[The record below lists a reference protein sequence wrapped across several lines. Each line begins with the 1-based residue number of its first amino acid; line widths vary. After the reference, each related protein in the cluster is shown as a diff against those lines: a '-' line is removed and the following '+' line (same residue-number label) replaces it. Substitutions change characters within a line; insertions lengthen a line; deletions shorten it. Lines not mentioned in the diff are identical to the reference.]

1 MLKWGVAVEEAKRMR
16 GLSSAIFS
24 ELEQLKKQVEARG
37 RKVINLSVGS
47 PDRPPAPHI
56 IAALHRAVDNPLNYR
71 YPLDGLPALHRAVA
85 GWYRRRFGVTIDP
98 EGEVL
103 VLMGSQDGL
112 AHIALAYIDPGDV
125 ALVPDPGYPIYAGSI
140 LLAGGEIYPMPLL
153 ARNGFL
159 PDLESI
165 PKEVARRAKLMWLNY
180 PNNPVAAS
188 ANRPFFEKVV
198 AFARQFD
205 IIVCHDVAYAELAYD
220 GFKPMSFLE
229 VPGAREV
236 GIEFYS
242 LSKTY
247 NMAGCR
253 IGFALGNREILGA
266 LGRIKSNIDYGVF
279 RVVQEAGIAALEGPQ
294 DCVEETARL
303 YQRRRDV
310 LVDGLGRCGWSMP
323 KPSASMFVWA
333 PLPAGYASS
342 RQFALDLLER
352 AGVLVVPGLAFG
364 ANGEGYVRIAL
375 VQEEDLLVE
384 AVERVGRFLT
394 G

>member
-1 MLKWGVAVEEAKRMR
+1 MR

>member
-1 MLKWGVAVEEAKRMR
+1 MEEAKRMR

-98 EGEVL
+98 DGEVL

-153 ARNGFL
+153 ARNNFL
-159 PDLESI
+159 PDLGSI

-294 DCVEETARL
+294 DCVRETARL

-310 LVDGLGRCGWSMP
+310 LVDGLGRYGWLMP

-342 RQFALDLLER
+342 RQFALDLLEK

-375 VQEEDLLVE
+375 VQEEDLLAE